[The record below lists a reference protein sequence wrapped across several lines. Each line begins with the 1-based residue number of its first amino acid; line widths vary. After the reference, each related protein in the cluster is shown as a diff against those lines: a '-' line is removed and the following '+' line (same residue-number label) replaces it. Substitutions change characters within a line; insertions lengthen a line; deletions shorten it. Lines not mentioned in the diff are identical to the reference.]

1 MKKIRF
7 ESTDGTKLVGIYHLP
22 KSKTNKVII
31 LAHGITVDKDESGAF
46 VQLADQ
52 FVENGFV
59 AFRFDFRGHGE
70 SGGKSV
76 DMTLSGELSDLTAVI
91 KLIKQQYR
99 QIGLLGASFGGGIST
114 LYTAKHQDKLQ
125 ALCLWNPVLNYDHCF
140 LNPTLPWIAKRKA
153 HMKKDIQT
161 QEWTTLGSRNFVL
174 GRMLFEEMTIFRP
187 YEEITKIKI
196 PLIIIHGDK
205 DTKVPYK
212 DSKEYINNPENLVT
226 IINAE
231 HGFHE
236 KQEFNQATTTT
247 ISFFKKYF

>member
-1 MKKIRF
+1 LLEEVDFIITHKETFKLHELDEGQILTTADLRLLQGQHRQVIEANNLTLTLN
-7 ESTDGTKLVGIYHLP
+7 ESYGFKLQHKSSHGSNLLKSLEADGTILV
-22 KSKTNKVII
+22 TNY
-31 LAHGITVDKDESGAF
+31 
-46 VQLADQ
+46 
-52 FVENGFV
+52 
-59 AFRFDFRGHGE
+59 
-70 SGGKSV
+70 
-76 DMTLSGELSDLTAVI
+76 SDLVEYSEVYAN
-91 KLIKQQYR
+91 R
-99 QIGLLGASFGGGIST
+99 FGDF
-114 LYTAKHQDKLQ
+114 K
-125 ALCLWNPVLNYDHCF
+125 
-140 LNPTLPWIAKRKA
+140 